1 MASSNQV
8 VDLRTSRAGI
18 IGALLVGVVLILLAV
33 GEISEGRS
41 YDGYGETVT
50 ATVVER
56 SGYRRNAKVV
66 LEFTTRD
73 GRPVTVH
80 RSGRGLPS
88 KGDQVDVT
96 YDSRDPQ
103 QWRFGTT
110 VPDRTGVV
118 LTVGGAVVMFGVA
131 GWITLNRLRNRGRTA
146 GVGGTSFL

>member
-18 IGALLVGVVLILLAV
+18 IGALLFSVVLVVLAL
-33 GEISEGRS
+33 GEISEGES

-50 ATVVER
+50 ATVVEKT
-56 SGYRRNAKVV
+56 GYGRHSRVV
-66 LEFTTRD
+66 IEFTTRD
-73 GRPVTVH
+73 GRRVVAH
-80 RSGRGLPS
+80 RTGRGNPRM
-88 KGDQVDVT
+88 DEVDVT

-118 LTVGGAVVMFGVA
+118 LTIGGAVVMLGVA
-131 GWITLNRLRNRGRTA
+131 GWITVNRVRRRR
-146 GVGGTSFL
+146 S